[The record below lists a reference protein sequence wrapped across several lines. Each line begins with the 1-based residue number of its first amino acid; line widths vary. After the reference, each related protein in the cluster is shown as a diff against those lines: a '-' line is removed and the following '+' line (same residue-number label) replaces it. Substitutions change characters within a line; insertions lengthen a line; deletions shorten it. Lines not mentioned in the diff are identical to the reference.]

1 MDLLEDAV
9 GWLEGLL
16 TGLLAR
22 LRLVALRLQ
31 PPSLSSRKAA
41 LKALGTRLSRVA
53 RKPDAA
59 ELARALAEG
68 LSTYCSSR
76 RALTLEEISGL
87 LDNTKAPRH
96 EKGVLKACLA
106 SASELLYAPG
116 RRNSRAVR
124 SVALKARGTA
134 RVLLRRGL

>member
-1 MDLLEDAV
+1 MDLAEEAV

-16 TGLLAR
+16 AWLLAR
-22 LRLVALRLQ
+22 LRFVSLHLQ
-31 PPSLSSRKAA
+31 PPSLSGRKAA
-41 LKALGTRLSRVA
+41 LKALGVRLSRVA
-53 RKPDAA
+53 RKPDAV
-59 ELARALAEG
+59 ELAKALAEG
-68 LSTYCSSR
+68 LSTYCSSS

-106 SASELLYAPG
+106 SANELLYAPG
-116 RRNSRAVR
+116 RRNSRAVK
-124 SVALKARGTA
+124 SVALKARGTV